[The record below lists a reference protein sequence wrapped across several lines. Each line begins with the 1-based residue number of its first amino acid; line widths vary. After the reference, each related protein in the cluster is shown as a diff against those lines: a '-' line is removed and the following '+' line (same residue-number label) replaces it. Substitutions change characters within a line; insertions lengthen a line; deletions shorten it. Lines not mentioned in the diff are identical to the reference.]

1 MSAKDVRFHDSARA
15 RIVKGVNVLAD
26 AVKVTLGP
34 KGSLY
39 VTRQTLFTHM
49 ATRES
54 TQAMADELFAVVGSG
69 QVKIHIAQ
77 RYALADAAQ
86 AHRDLEAR
94 KTIGSSILIP

>member
-1 MSAKDVRFHDSARA
+1 M
-15 RIVKGVNVLAD
+15 
-26 AVKVTLGP
+26 
-34 KGSLY
+34 
-39 VTRQTLFTHM
+39 THL

-54 TQAMADELFAVVGSG
+54 MQAMADDLFAIVQSG

-94 KTIGSSILIP
+94 KTTGSTILTL